1 MVAQVLAYMAY
12 AVILTACAILF
23 IGAAYCFFKTLKES
37 FTYKNK

>member
-1 MVAQVLAYMAY
+1 MAARVLTYIAY

-23 IGAAYCFFKTLKES
+23 IGAVYCFFKTLKES